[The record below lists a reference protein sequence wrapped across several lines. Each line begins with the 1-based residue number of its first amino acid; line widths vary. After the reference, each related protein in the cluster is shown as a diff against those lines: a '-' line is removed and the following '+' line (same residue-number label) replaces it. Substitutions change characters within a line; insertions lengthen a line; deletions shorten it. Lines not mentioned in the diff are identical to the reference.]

1 MSLVAAATNLA
12 QSMKQ
17 WFTFLPATG
26 QVQGGLR
33 LWLKPLYFSRVGL
46 LQPTKSLEG
55 TLGIALTEINDLVTA
70 LDTAGINLTQLS
82 NSVTNV
88 DNFLAQA
95 EITYNEVQ
103 TLKSNCQAI
112 LGTLGTEENKRRG
125 RYHVHRAE
133 DINTGVI
140 DSSRWPS

>member
-12 QSMKQ
+12 QSMRQ

-70 LDTAGINLTQLS
+70 LDTAGINLGQLS
-82 NSVTNV
+82 TSVTNV
-88 DNFLAQA
+88 DTLLSHA
-95 EITYNEVQ
+95 EIIHNQVQ
-103 TLKSNCQAI
+103 ALKNNCQAI

-125 RYHVHRAE
+125 RYHVHRTE

-140 DSSRWPS
+140 NLSRWPS